1 MWPLDTW
8 GNYGHHS
15 PGIILSY
22 WVMEMFMPRRR
33 IHVTERVLLI
43 TTGTILSMDQNQWNN
58 PGVHG
63 LINHINPQQVKMRGH
78 QNQQQHFAYLWDILC
93 VRAPCDS
100 RQSKKEKAPHVPRRN
115 ASDTC
120 MFRATPW
127 PQSYTRH
134 IPSVDRPHTSQ
145 DLCTCFQNYSIMLWF
160 GAGQFHQCLL
170 KLKQISLFK

>member
-22 WVMEMFMPRRR
+22 WVMEMFMPCRR

-93 VRAPCDS
+93 VRAPCDT
-100 RQSKKEKAPHVPRRN
+100 RQSKMRKHHMSLV
-115 ASDTC
+115 
-120 MFRATPW
+120 ATPVT
-127 PQSYTRH
+127 PACFARLHDLNPTQG
-134 IPSVDRPHTSQ
+134 TSLLST
-145 DLCTCFQNYSIMLWF
+145 DLIHRRTYALVSRI
-160 GAGQFHQCLL
+160 
-170 KLKQISLFK
+170 II